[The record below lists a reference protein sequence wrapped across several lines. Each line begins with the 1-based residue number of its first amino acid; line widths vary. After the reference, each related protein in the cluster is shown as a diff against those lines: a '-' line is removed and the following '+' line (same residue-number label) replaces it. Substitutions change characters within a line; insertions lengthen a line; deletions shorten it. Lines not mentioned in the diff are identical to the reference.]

1 MLKFKVKNKDTWGV
15 ICSGLCLIHCLATPL
30 LIAGGS
36 LGVLGIL
43 LTNEW
48 VHQLMLVPVV
58 LFSVLS
64 FPSAYKKHRH
74 HMPGLLA
81 IIGVFGLILAVT
93 YGHDFETV
101 LTAIGASILMVAHG
115 WNWHLTK
122 KLVSNV
128 RQKYTTNFADH

>member
-1 MLKFKVKNKDTWGV
+1 VLKFKLKNKDSWGA
-15 ICSGLCLIHCLATPL
+15 ICSGVCLMHCIATPL

-36 LGVLGIL
+36 LGVVGVLASS
-43 LTNEW
+43 EW
-48 VHQLMLVPVV
+48 VHQLVLVPVI

-81 IIGVFGLILAVT
+81 IIGLFGLISAVT

-101 LTAIGASILMVAHG
+101 LTIIGASLLIVAHG
-115 WNWHLTK
+115 WNWRLSSE
-122 KLVSNV
+122 LI
-128 RQKYTTNFADH
+128 

>member
-1 MLKFKVKNKDTWGV
+1 MKNKDAWGV
-15 ICSGLCLIHCLATPL
+15 VCSGLCLLHCLAVPL

-43 LTNEW
+43 LANEW
-48 VHQLMLVPVV
+48 VHQLMLLPVV

-81 IIGVFGLILAVT
+81 ITGLSGLIFAVT

-101 LTAIGASILMVAHG
+101 LTVIAVSILMFAHG
-115 WNWHLTK
+115 WNWNLTK
-122 KLVSNV
+122 KTVSNV
-128 RQKYTTNFADH
+128 R